1 MISQHS
7 LTLYFIDMYNSF
19 HQDTSILF
27 FPLNKATSSIS
38 PFYFIYF
45 SNILF
50 TLSGSLA
57 VASHLLLAGFWRG
70 THSPP
75 WSKDTTDCTELSGTT
90 RQNFY
95 SCRNFVGTPVWKY
108 HAGEKTSI
116 CFCPQQYLVRFILYA
131 RFRWCSVT
139 GNTSNTEQLFKYLYN
154 TISLV

>member
-1 MISQHS
+1 MVLFYLCFNVIIKKKNRLFYKKICHCKHQGSTEKVEELSPSLNNISFD
-7 LTLYFIDMYNSF
+7 LYLKSDFSKRFDPVLYRHVQQFSQGHINFVFS
-19 HQDTSILF
+19 
-27 FPLNKATSSIS
+27 LNKATSSIF

-95 SCRNFVGTPVWKY
+95 SCRNFVGTPVWK
-108 HAGEKTSI
+108 
-116 CFCPQQYLVRFILYA
+116 
-131 RFRWCSVT
+131 
-139 GNTSNTEQLFKYLYN
+139 
-154 TISLV
+154 